1 MSFDGNWQLT
11 ISSPMG
17 ERPASLSVTETTGN
31 IEGSLTTGMGT
42 APVSGHA
49 DEDFVAFSASVQ
61 GPMGAVKLDFT
72 GTFTGDEVSGEMQ
85 FGSMGGGR
93 WNGARVGAEDGGH
106 PTTESY
112 RATHGGNVQSA
123 VASVENRGGGDTRPG
138 PGITGTTD
146 QPTGQGVG
154 SFRPIA
160 ALKRTFNS
168 LGVTSYRNLWIG
180 FLLQMGG
187 MQMLLLTGGYYI
199 YELTGRASLLGIA
212 IASAAIPAVSLAL
225 FGGVFADRFEKKRV
239 IQIGQGVSLLV
250 AVFVAVSISTGTI
263 TWMHLVAASF
273 VQGSAMPLMMP
284 ARQAIIPQ
292 LVGMNR
298 LQNAIAL
305 NSMVMS
311 LSFMAAPTLAGIL
324 IAAVGIEAVYYII
337 SGMYVA
343 GLFFT
348 QLLPKLVTPSRDAPT
363 TILGDI
369 KDGLKYVISN
379 RIIFPLLFLS
389 LVTVV
394 LAMPIRF
401 ILPIF
406 AKDVF
411 LVGPEGLGPMMGVM
425 GLGAL
430 GGTLVIATLGK
441 VARRGFALLTSG
453 ILSGLTLL
461 AFAALSYFAP
471 VYTAALAILVVIGII
486 QAARMTLNSSLMME
500 YADQEYR
507 GRVMSIFSLIMGV
520 MPAGVLPIT
529 VLADQIGAPI
539 ALGIMAVLLILVATT
554 MLLASPRL
562 RQLE

>member
-17 ERPASLSVTETTGN
+17 ERPASLSITETTGN

-42 APVSGHA
+42 SPIYGYA
-49 DEDFVAFSASVQ
+49 DESSVAFSASVQ
-61 GPMGAVKLDFT
+61 GPMGAVKLEFA
-72 GTFTGDEVSGEMQ
+72 GTITGDEVSGEMQ
-85 FGSMGGGR
+85 FGSMGSGP
-93 WNGARVGAEDGGH
+93 WNGARVPVEEGENPDPG
-106 PTTESY
+106 SS
-112 RATHGGNVQSA
+112 RAAQGVNAQTAAGPARTA
-123 VASVENRGGGDTRPG
+123 VAGGVRSAPAAS
-138 PGITGTTD
+138 GTLD
-146 QPTGQGVG
+146 PSPEPGVG
-154 SFRPIA
+154 IFRPIA

-187 MQMLLLTGGYYI
+187 MQMLLFTGGYYI
-199 YELTGRASLLGIA
+199 YELTGSASLLGIA
-212 IASAAIPAVSLAL
+212 TASAAIPAVSLAL

-239 IQIGQGVSLLV
+239 IQAGQGVSLLV
-250 AVFVAVSISTGTI
+250 ALFVAVSISTGTI
-263 TWMHLVAASF
+263 TWVHLVAASF
-273 VQGSAMPLMMP
+273 AQGIAMPLMMP
-284 ARQAIIPQ
+284 ARQAIVPQ

-298 LQNAIAL
+298 IQNAIAL

-311 LSFMAAPTLAGIL
+311 LSFMVFPAVAGGL

-337 SGMYVA
+337 SGMYL
-343 GLFFT
+343 GGIFFT
-348 QLLPKLVTPSRDAPT
+348 QLLPKLVTASRDAPT

-369 KDGLKYVISN
+369 RDGLKYVSSN
-379 RIIFPLLFLS
+379 RIILLLLFLS

-411 LVGPEGLGPMMGVM
+411 LVGPDRLGYLGAAMGV
-425 GLGAL
+425 GAL

-441 VARRGFALLTSG
+441 VARRGLALAASG

-461 AFAALSYFAP
+461 AFAAMSYFAP
-471 VYTAALAILVVIGII
+471 TYIAALAILVLVGLI
-486 QAARMTLNSSLMME
+486 QAGRMTLNSSLMME

-507 GRVMSIFSLIMGV
+507 GRVMSIFSLNMGL

-529 VLADQIGAPI
+529 VMADRLGAPV
-539 ALGIMAVLLILVATT
+539 ALGIMAVLLILVASA

>member
-1 MSFDGNWQLT
+1 MSFDGDWQLT

-17 ERPASLSVTETTGN
+17 ERPATLSITETTGN
-31 IEGSLTTGMGT
+31 LEGSLSTGMGT
-42 APVSGHA
+42 SPINGYA
-49 DEDFVAFSASVQ
+49 DESYVAFSASVQ
-61 GPMGAVKLDFT
+61 GPMGDVKLDFT
-72 GTFTGDEVSGEMQ
+72 GIVTGDEAAGQMQ
-85 FGSMGGGR
+85 FGSMGGGP
-93 WNGARVGAEDGGH
+93 WHGARVGAEEGGH
-106 PTTESY
+106 PTAQSS
-112 RATHGGNVQSA
+112 RAAHGGSVQSA
-123 VASVENRGGGDTRPG
+123 VASVGSRDRGDMRPG
-138 PGITGTTD
+138 TAATATID
-146 QPTGQGVG
+146 QPTGQGKVR
-154 SFRPIA
+154 FRPIA

-187 MQMLLLTGGYYI
+187 MQMLLFTGGYYI
-199 YELTGRASLLGIA
+199 FELTGRASLLGIA
-212 IASAAIPAVSLAL
+212 TASAAIPAISLAL
-225 FGGVFADRFEKKRV
+225 FGGAFADRFEKKRV

-250 AVFVAVSISTGTI
+250 ALFVAVSISTGTI
-263 TWMHLVAASF
+263 TWAHLVAASF
-273 VQGSAMPLMMP
+273 AQGSAMPLMMP

-292 LVGMNR
+292 LVGMDR
-298 LQNAIAL
+298 IQNAIAL

-311 LSFMAAPTLAGIL
+311 LSFMTFPAVAGVL
-324 IAAVGIEAVYYII
+324 IAVVGIEAVYYVI
-337 SGMYVA
+337 SGMYLG

-348 QLLPKLVTPSRDAPT
+348 QLLPKLEVAARGKSA

-369 KDGLKYVISN
+369 KAGLKYVSSN
-379 RIIFPLLFLS
+379 RIILLLMFLS
-389 LVTVV
+389 LITVV

-411 LVGPEGLGPMMGVM
+411 LVGPDRLGYLGGVM

-430 GGTLVIATLGK
+430 GGTLVIAGLGK
-441 VARRGFALLTSG
+441 VARRGLALAVSG

-461 AFAALSYFAP
+461 GFAAMSYFAP
-471 VYTAALAILVVIGII
+471 TYIAGLAILALVGLI

-500 YADQEYR
+500 YAEQEYR
-507 GRVMSIFSLIMGV
+507 GRVMSLFSLVMGI

-529 VLADQIGAPI
+529 VMTDQLGAPI
-539 ALGIMAVLLILVATT
+539 ALGIMAALLVLVATT

>member
-1 MSFDGNWQLT
+1 MSFEGNWQLT
-11 ISSPMG
+11 IDSPMG
-17 ERPASLSVTETTGN
+17 ERPASLSITETIGN
-31 IEGSLTTGMGT
+31 LEGSLTTGMGT
-42 APVSGHA
+42 APVSGRA

-93 WNGARVGAEDGGH
+93 WNGARIGAEDGGH

-138 PGITGTTD
+138 PGIMGTMD

-160 ALKRTFNS
+160 TLKRTFNS

-187 MQMLLLTGGYYI
+187 MQMLLFTGGYYI
-199 YELTGRASLLGIA
+199 FELTGSASLLGIA

-225 FGGVFADRFEKKRV
+225 LGGVFADRFEKKRV
-239 IQIGQGVSLLV
+239 IQAGQGVSLLV
-250 AVFVAVSISTGTI
+250 ALFVAVSISTGTI
-263 TWMHLVAASF
+263 TWAHLVAASF

-284 ARQAIIPQ
+284 ARQAIVPQ
-292 LVGMNR
+292 LVGMGR
-298 LQNAIAL
+298 IQNAIAL

-311 LSFMAAPTLAGIL
+311 LSFMVFPAVAGVL
-324 IAAVGIEAVYYII
+324 IAAVGIEAVYYTI
-337 SGMYVA
+337 SGMYLG

-348 QLLPKLVTPSRDAPT
+348 QLLPKLEVVSRDAPT

-369 KDGLKYVISN
+369 RDGLKYVSSN
-379 RIIFPLLFLS
+379 RIILLLMFLS
-389 LVTVV
+389 LITVV

-411 LVGPEGLGPMMGVM
+411 EVGPDRLGYLGGVM

-441 VARRGFALLTSG
+441 VARRGLALAVSG

-461 AFAALSYFAP
+461 GFAAMSYFAP
-471 VYTAALAILVVIGII
+471 TYIAALAILALVGLI
-486 QAARMTLNSSLMME
+486 QAGRMTLNSSLMME
-500 YADQEYR
+500 YADQAYR
-507 GRVMSIFSLIMGV
+507 GRVMSLFSLVMGI

-529 VLADQIGAPI
+529 IMTDRLGAPI
-539 ALGIMAVLLILVATT
+539 ALGVMAVLLILVATT

>member
-17 ERPASLSVTETTGN
+17 ERPATLSITESTGDLA
-31 IEGSLTTGMGT
+31 GLLTTGLGT

-49 DEDFVAFSASVQ
+49 DESYVAFSASVQ

-72 GTFTGDEVSGEMQ
+72 GVVTGDEASGQMQ
-85 FGSMGGGR
+85 FGSMGGGP
-93 WNGARVGAEDGGH
+93 WHGARVDVEEGGR
-106 PTTESY
+106 PTTQSS
-112 RATHGGNVQSA
+112 RAAHGGNVQSA
-123 VASVENRGGGDTRPG
+123 VASVGSRGRGDMRPG
-138 PGITGTTD
+138 TSATATMD
-146 QPTGQGVG
+146 QPTGQGKG

-187 MQMLLLTGGYYI
+187 MQMLLLTGGFYI
-199 YELTGRASLLGIA
+199 YELTESASLLGIA
-212 IASAAIPAVSLAL
+212 TASAAIPAVSLAL
-225 FGGVFADRFEKKRV
+225 FGGAFADRFEKKRV

-250 AVFVAVSISTGTI
+250 ALFVAVSISTGTI
-263 TWMHLVAASF
+263 TWVHLVAASF

-292 LVGMNR
+292 LVGMDR

-311 LSFMAAPTLAGIL
+311 LSFMAAPALAGIL
-324 IAAVGIEAVYYII
+324 IAVVGIETVYYII
-337 SGMYVA
+337 SGMYLG

-348 QLLPKLVTPSRDAPT
+348 QLLPKLEAAARGKSA

-369 KDGLKYVISN
+369 KAGLKYVSSN
-379 RIIFPLLFLS
+379 RIILLLMFLS
-389 LVTVV
+389 LMTVV
-394 LAMPIRF
+394 FAMPIRF

-411 LVGPEGLGPMMGVM
+411 EVGPEGLGPMMSAM

-441 VARRGFALLTSG
+441 VARRGLALAVSG

-461 AFAALSYFAP
+461 GFAAMSYFAP
-471 VYTAALAILVVIGII
+471 TYIAGLAILALVGLI

-500 YADQEYR
+500 YAEQEYR
-507 GRVMSIFSLIMGV
+507 GRVMSLFSLVMGI

-529 VLADQIGAPI
+529 LMTDRMGAPI
-539 ALGIMAVLLILVATT
+539 ALGIMAALLVLVATT

>member
-1 MSFDGNWQLT
+1 MSFEGNWQLT
-11 ISSPMG
+11 IDSPMG
-17 ERPASLSVTETTGN
+17 ERPASLSITETIGN
-31 IEGSLTTGMGT
+31 LEGSLTTGMGT

-160 ALKRTFNS
+160 TLKRTFNS

-239 IQIGQGVSLLV
+239 IQIGQGISLLV

-324 IAAVGIEAVYYII
+324 IAAVGIEVVYYII

-369 KDGLKYVISN
+369 KDGLKYVSSN

-411 LVGPEGLGPMMGVM
+411 LVGPEGLGPMMGIM